1 MTLPVTQTKQPYSAL
16 LFDVFGTVV
25 DWKGSITRE
34 LGSYAQTCHLPEVDW
49 EQFALDWRALYQPAM
64 EKIRSGDR
72 GYLKLDTL
80 HRENLQALLPQHGLT
95 DLTEQQIDHINRV
108 WHRLQPWPDC
118 LPGMYRLRKHFI
130 LGSLSNGN
138 VALMV
143 NMARHS
149 AIPWDVIL
157 GSEPTRGYKPQ
168 PQVYLK
174 SADMLG
180 LTPQQCIMVAAHN
193 DDLRAAAELGFA
205 TAYINRPYE
214 YGAAQ
219 SVDFQAEEKWTFV
232 SDSMTGLATLLD
244 C

>member
-1 MTLPVTQTKQPYSAL
+1 MPQAKPLYSAL

-34 LGSYAQTCHLPEVDW
+34 LSDYADTHSLPPVDW
-49 EQFALDWRALYQPAM
+49 QQFALDWRALYQPAM

-72 GYLKLDTL
+72 GYVRLDTL
-80 HRENLQALLPQHGLT
+80 HRENLLALLPKYGLT
-95 DLTEQQIDHINRV
+95 NLADEQIDHINQV

-118 LPGMYRLRKHFI
+118 LPGMYRLRRHYI
-130 LGSLSNGN
+130 LASLSNGN
-138 VALMV
+138 IALMV

-149 AIPWDVIL
+149 SIPWDAIL

-174 SADMLG
+174 SAEMLG
-180 LTPQQCIMVAAHN
+180 LTPEQCLMVAAHN

-219 SVDFQAEEKWTFV
+219 SVDFQADEEWTFV
-232 SDSMTGLATLLD
+232 SDSMTGLATLLG